1 MAPSRRVHRWFEYGV
16 AALATLLC
24 VLGIATAAAAQGF
37 SVTITVDE
45 NGHGTLA
52 NSTGFSSALTFS
64 LAPDAGPGGLS
75 SALTYDLMNPP
86 GLVAGDLRL
95 SEVAGAALS
104 DLIRFNPGASTGFL
118 VFYSDNAE
126 GSDALAD
133 TGFPTASYA
142 NVLTLT
148 EVGPEG
154 NNGITYTPTA
164 GQPGFVAGAAGPV
177 TYVIVSDAAVP
188 EPATLMLLGLG
199 AAGFLL
205 IHRRQPRRS

>member
-1 MAPSRRVHRWFEYGV
+1 
-16 AALATLLC
+16 
-24 VLGIATAAAAQGF
+24 
-37 SVTITVDE
+37 
-45 NGHGTLA
+45 
-52 NSTGFSSALTFS
+52 
-64 LAPDAGPGGLS
+64 
-75 SALTYDLMNPP
+75 
-86 GLVAGDLRL
+86 
-95 SEVAGAALS
+95 
-104 DLIRFNPGASTGFL
+104 

-142 NVLTLT
+142 NALTLT

-154 NNGITYTPTA
+154 NNGITYTPLA

-188 EPATLMLLGLG
+188 EPATLTLLGLG